1 MNQSGFHGRNVTGTA
16 RHCGLELPKWIV
28 WVPIFPG
35 KSVFSLLR
43 LSDTFKDDILVG
55 LGFFVVWVVV
65 FCFKIVCSG
74 NDPILRSMFFRWVV
88 SSPTRCFF
96 SVQIVSNP
104 MKWVVYHQLHR
115 MKLCHHL
122 RVGINVCISTCS
134 NHFCYRKTQIAWFLS
149 KSPSSLVPFDLTVKK
164 HVQHPKYEVINH
176 RVTLPEISQS
186 GKIHQR
192 SDVVS
197 ARWTSLSWQIFGNVP
212 FKYL

>member
-88 SSPTRCFF
+88 SSPPRCFF
-96 SVQIVSNP
+96 RANP
-104 MKWVVYHQLHR
+104 FKSHEMS
-115 MKLCHHL
+115 C
-122 RVGINVCISTCS
+122 
-134 NHFCYRKTQIAWFLS
+134 LS
-149 KSPSSLVPFDLTVKK
+149 PITSYEIKSPSESGNKCLYINLFQPFL
-164 HVQHPKYEVINH
+164 
-176 RVTLPEISQS
+176 
-186 GKIHQR
+186 
-192 SDVVS
+192 
-197 ARWTSLSWQIFGNVP
+197 F
-212 FKYL
+212 